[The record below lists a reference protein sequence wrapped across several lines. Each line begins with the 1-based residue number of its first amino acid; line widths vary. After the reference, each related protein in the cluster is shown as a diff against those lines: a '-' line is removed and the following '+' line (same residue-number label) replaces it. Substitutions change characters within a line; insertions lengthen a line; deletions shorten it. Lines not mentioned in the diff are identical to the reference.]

1 MAKKIEPFVN
11 EDLLELVREARE
23 KTVPVATID
32 PNELDKEKARHLSE
46 LYRIVSNYDTDEL
59 MVCAAAMLEIDDG
72 IYPSVQRAE
81 RKDLIRKGKNNNDDN
96 RRD

>member
-23 KTVPVATID
+23 KTVPVAEID
-32 PNELDKEKARHLSE
+32 ARELDKEKARHLSE
-46 LYRIVSNYDTDEL
+46 LYRIVSNYDTEEL
-59 MVCAAAMLEIDDG
+59 MVCAAAMLELDDS

-81 RKDLIRKGKNNNDDN
+81 RKDLIRKGKNNDDN